1 MEPNMQKYSLTKEQV
16 YDLVDKSSYGVVS
29 TIGEDGYPYG
39 APVNIVRIG
48 DDFYFHGR
56 KRGEKVFNIARDPRV
71 CLTVVED
78 GGFENFGPDA
88 CNTTAAYRSAVI
100 RGRAV
105 EVTDEGKKS
114 EMLHALIERI
124 VPERSEDPMNE
135 KMVAATIVFKI
146 APENITGKYHEP
158 SPGNRIMR

>member
-56 KRGEKVFNIARDPRV
+56 KRGEKVFNIARDLPK
-71 CLTVVED
+71 
-78 GGFENFGPDA
+78 
-88 CNTTAAYRSAVI
+88 I
-100 RGRAV
+100 GRA
-105 EVTDEGKKS
+105 S
-114 EMLHALIERI
+114 CRER
-124 VPERSEDPMNE
+124 V
-135 KMVAATIVFKI
+135 
-146 APENITGKYHEP
+146 
-158 SPGNRIMR
+158 